1 MGLQSFTHFQ
11 TRLLGDFN
19 ALKRNRVGR
28 GIGRR
33 AAGRIATLCV
43 VVVMLGFASGC
54 RSSDPFSAW
63 SDAELAEAARS
74 VDEAEGWLEATGRRA
89 AFETMAAA
97 DGEAPQQAGDAWFV
111 SRAVAGSWTVRAAMA
126 EVDRRRAAV
135 AVAEGLADPHASV
148 TVGELAETAA
158 GQVDAIFAARQ
169 AFPFPGTLRARGR
182 VAQAAVETARRA
194 LAERLSAVRAD
205 ARRAYWSY
213 QEAAAAM
220 GILEQ
225 SDGLLRQIESAVRSR
240 VEFGEAGQ
248 DDLLRVSRRRLRVGN
263 EIDEARRR
271 REAAAARLRELMSM
285 EPDATLPDPTAAT
298 WARPAMDRAAVMRR
312 AERDSP
318 AVLVARGEVDR
329 QRERLKLAR
338 IERRPDFT
346 VGAIYAPVGEDGL
359 AASANGEDQVAGV
372 LGVTIPLWQAKHDA
386 AEREAALG
394 IGRAIAEIRAAQ
406 ASATAKASDALAR
419 LASKQAVLDRLRERL
434 LPEGRQ
440 TIDIALAGY
449 RTGRLDVLQLLEDWR
464 ALLDDRLAEARVI
477 AELQRARADLAE
489 VLGGPIAGPRGGV
502 QSNDEP
508 NAHEPSHD

>member
-1 MGLQSFTHFQ
+1 
-11 TRLLGDFN
+11 
-19 ALKRNRVGR
+19 
-28 GIGRR
+28 
-33 AAGRIATLCV
+33 
-43 VVVMLGFASGC
+43 
-54 RSSDPFSAW
+54 
-63 SDAELAEAARS
+63 
-74 VDEAEGWLEATGRRA
+74 
-89 AFETMAAA
+89 
-97 DGEAPQQAGDAWFV
+97 
-111 SRAVAGSWTVRAAMA
+111 
-126 EVDRRRAAV
+126 
-135 AVAEGLADPHASV
+135 
-148 TVGELAETAA
+148 
-158 GQVDAIFAARQ
+158 
-169 AFPFPGTLRARGR
+169 
-182 VAQAAVETARRA
+182 
-194 LAERLSAVRAD
+194 
-205 ARRAYWSY
+205 
-213 QEAAAAM
+213 
-220 GILEQ
+220 
-225 SDGLLRQIESAVRSR
+225 
-240 VEFGEAGQ
+240 
-248 DDLLRVSRRRLRVGN
+248 
-263 EIDEARRR
+263 
-271 REAAAARLRELMSM
+271 M